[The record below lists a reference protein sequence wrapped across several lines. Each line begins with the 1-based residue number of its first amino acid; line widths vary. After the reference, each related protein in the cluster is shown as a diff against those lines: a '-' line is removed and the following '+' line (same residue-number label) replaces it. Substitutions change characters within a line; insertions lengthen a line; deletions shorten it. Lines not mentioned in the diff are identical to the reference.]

1 MAVVR
6 SIQRCN
12 TPFFEYHYCW
22 LLTVY
27 KLTYFIV
34 CFIDSRWN
42 GNPKLEMLKAFF
54 ILVKSKFL
62 LMVVFFN
69 DLWLAVRNRRLP
81 PHGTDFSFV
90 YKVGFELKDTAIPQ
104 AESGPGR
111 RSWQQKWPAYM
122 KHCPIAKQIKYWN
135 VRLQTHAWYTFLFKD
150 RESS

>member
-1 MAVVR
+1 MLNGGGPFHTKV
-6 SIQRCN
+6 QH
-12 TPFFEYHYCW
+12 PFFEYHYCW

-42 GNPKLEMLKAFF
+42 RNPKLEMVFL

-62 LMVVFFN
+62 LMAVFSLTFY
-69 DLWLAVRNRRLP
+69 AVRNRRL

-111 RSWQQKWPAYM
+111 RSWKQKWPAHM
-122 KHCPIAKQIKYWN
+122 KNCPIAKQIKYWN